1 MSIGRSLPWTRTR
14 GELLVVRCRSLPPIS
29 IIFFSSSLSVMPAI
43 TRLSSQHGFPQ
54 NFLERGQPGGSL
66 DQAAAAQ
73 RDHSLVKRLLFQF
86 HRGSPNQDQLAE
98 FVVDLH
104 DLVQPDAPFVAAFV
118 AGPAAPAAG
127 CPAAPYSWCRCGA
140 PGAARKSSSP
150 KWPPGTAQYPCS
162 STG

>member
-29 IIFFSSSLSVMPAI
+29 IIFFSSSLNVMPAI

-73 RDHSLVKRLLFQF
+73 RDHSLVERLLFQF
-86 HRGSPNQDQLAE
+86 HRGSPD
-98 FVVDLH
+98 
-104 DLVQPDAPFVAAFV
+104 
-118 AGPAAPAAG
+118 
-127 CPAAPYSWCRCGA
+127 
-140 PGAARKSSSP
+140 RKSTRLNSSHRCISYAVFCL
-150 KWPPGTAQYPCS
+150 KKTRTDELTTYQH
-162 STG
+162 

>member
-73 RDHSLVKRLLFQF
+73 RDHSLVERLLFQF

-98 FVVDLH
+98 FVVDRSEEHTSEL
-104 DLVQPDAPFVAAFV
+104 Q
-118 AGPAAPAAG
+118 
-127 CPAAPYSWCRCGA
+127 SR
-140 PGAARKSSSP
+140 
-150 KWPPGTAQYPCS
+150 
-162 STG
+162 